1 MKSWKKRS
9 ISAALALTCVAAPM
23 AYPMTAYAASTAE
36 KILYG
41 AAAMVFIS
49 SYYSKMDDHNQ
60 LQLLDQC
67 QQEQTPP
74 GLFHASLYEHVFPF
88 PSRLSPCNHRQ
99 QLIDFSFGA
108 IHPVSKYSIQLTQ

>member
-1 MKSWKKRS
+1 MRSWKKRS

-23 AYPMTAYAASTAE
+23 AQPMTAYAASTAE

-67 QQEQTPP
+67 QMLVTVLLVCAVDHFLQ
-74 GLFHASLYEHVFPF
+74 
-88 PSRLSPCNHRQ
+88 R
-99 QLIDFSFGA
+99 
-108 IHPVSKYSIQLTQ
+108 